1 MLRVRASIAFVMMK
15 LNMLSWKKWWGE
27 TELAA
32 KRHEPPRHL
41 QEVAAIVAEP

>member
-1 MLRVRASIAFVMMK
+1 MLRVRASVAFVMMK
-15 LNMLSWKKWWGE
+15 LNTLSWKKWGE